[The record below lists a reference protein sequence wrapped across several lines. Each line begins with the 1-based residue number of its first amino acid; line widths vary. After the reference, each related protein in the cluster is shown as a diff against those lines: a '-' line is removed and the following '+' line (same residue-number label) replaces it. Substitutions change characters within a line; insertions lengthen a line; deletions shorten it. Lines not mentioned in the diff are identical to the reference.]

1 MADTT
6 YQPGSYTFKWMVD
19 TRNVDG
25 LRPLRIAQVA
35 AYALQ
40 PRFGNLTG
48 NAVQPTDA
56 EFIKNRITNDNL
68 TGVIRLTLTSP
79 QSKNAME
86 TRILEELRA
95 NGVPDAAKHLGSTE
109 WGATAVAVSPAVA
122 LLYAGYAGV
131 AALGGENRRQ
141 AVRNRYG
148 NVIIEA
154 KTTVD
159 NNERPS
165 SGSSPLGTLSNSL
178 STRVSADPSRN
189 GNIGA
194 SAVSEI
200 AERASEALSPPTW
213 LIVTLIAVGTVAVAG
228 VGFFAYKQVKGVV

>member
-35 AYALQ
+35 AYSLQ
-40 PRFGNLTG
+40 PRFGSLTG

-56 EFIKNRITNDNL
+56 EFIKNRLTNDVI
-68 TGVIRLTLTSP
+68 TGVIRLTITSP

-86 TRILEELRA
+86 RRILEELRA
-95 NGVPDAAKHLGSTE
+95 NGVPDAAKHLGTTE
-109 WGATAVAVSPAVA
+109 WGASAVLASPAVA
-122 LLYAGYAGV
+122 IFYGAFAGAG
-131 AALGGENRRQ
+131 ALAGESRRQ
-141 AVRNRYG
+141 SIRNRWG

-154 KTTVD
+154 KPTVD
-159 NNERPS
+159 NAERPS
-165 SGSSPLGTLSNSL
+165 TGSSPLGTLGNSL
-178 STRVSADPSRN
+178 SNRVSADPARN

-194 SAVSEI
+194 SAASEI
-200 AERASEALSPPTW
+200 AARAAEGLSPPTW
-213 LIVTLIAVGTVAVAG
+213 LIVTLIGAGALALAAVG
-228 VGFFAYKQVKGVV
+228 FYAYKQVKMVS